1 MSYYLFFSAGIFIVS
16 TVLTYLSTPFI
27 IKYAHKKGYICTPRD
42 REIDIPHKI
51 RKRSHDYQIPVIG
64 GWVIF
69 IPFVFT
75 MLSSIF
81 FLDRLFPDENYKF
94 RFYLLLISSILV
106 FIIGYFDDIK
116 KLSYIT
122 RFIIE
127 IVIILSVLLLTLK
140 NTYMI
145 LPSLPPWQIGYFE
158 IFLLLIWS
166 LGLCNSIN
174 LIDGLDGSASG
185 IIVIATVFLS
195 LITATE
201 AFLVTMV
208 LMSVMAACIA
218 FLSYNFH
225 PAKLFLGSSGTLFLG
240 YVLSI
245 LTVWQ
250 PNHYTPN
257 YYLPYAVLIF
267 AVPITDMAV
276 VFMIRI
282 LKGRNPFVA
291 DSWHI
296 HDRVLLTGLSRKQ
309 SVVVIW
315 SLSFLCGL
323 ISYLSYILVFRYLI
337 ALIIVFLLLLTFYIV
352 IIKLEKS
359 DNLHSS
365 ELEDASKIKN

>member
-1 MSYYLFFSAGIFIVS
+1 MSYYLFFSGEIFIIS
-16 TVLTYLSTPFI
+16 TLLAYFTAPYV
-27 IKYAHKKGYICTPRD
+27 IKFAHKKGYICTPRD
-42 REIDIPHKI
+42 REIDIPRKI

-69 IPFVFT
+69 IPFLIT

-81 FLDRLFPDENYKF
+81 FLDKLFPDDHYKLRYF
-94 RFYLLLISSILV
+94 LLFISSVFI

-116 KLSYIT
+116 RLSYIT
-122 RFIIE
+122 RFLIE
-127 IVIILSVLLLTLK
+127 IIIILSILILTLK
-140 NTYMI
+140 DNYMI
-145 LPSLPPWQIGYFE
+145 LPGLPPWKIGWIE
-158 IFLLLIWS
+158 IFILLIWS

-185 IIVIATVFLS
+185 LIVIATVFLS
-195 LITATE
+195 LITAVE

-250 PNHYTPN
+250 PNHYTSN

-267 AVPITDMAV
+267 AVPITDMVV
-276 VFMIRI
+276 VFTVRI
-282 LKGRNPFVA
+282 LKGKNPFIA
-291 DSWHI
+291 DSWHL

-309 SVVVIW
+309 SVLLIW
-315 SLSFLCGL
+315 GLSLLCGL
-323 ISYLSYILVFRYLI
+323 TAYLSYLQIFGYFIAVGIVAVLVFSFYM
-337 ALIIVFLLLLTFYIV
+337 IINKF
-352 IIKLEKS
+352 EKS
-359 DNLHSS
+359 GNTHSAEIS
-365 ELEDASKIKN
+365 PQ